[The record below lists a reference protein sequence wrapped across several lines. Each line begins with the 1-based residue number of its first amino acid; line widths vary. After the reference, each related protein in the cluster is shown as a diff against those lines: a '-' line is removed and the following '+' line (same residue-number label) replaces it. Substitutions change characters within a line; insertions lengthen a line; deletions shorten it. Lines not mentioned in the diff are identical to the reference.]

1 MEKVKV
7 SKLCT
12 EYMLDKG
19 KRYINMTSDEKE
31 LYLSEEYEADNSVMR
46 QDENE
51 RLYAEMLTM
60 SDKAN
65 YREKFI
71 STILG
76 GVKYNS
82 NEAWFIRLGSWFRNH
97 NSALED
103 ILYQYQHS
111 ELLPYKEYGLE
122 SNIQG
127 IKVKENEM
135 RVVSKAYKES
145 IIFPSEV
152 NVYIQGKTL
161 ATIFANGLSVPEG
174 VDVREYLGMLSQRIQ
189 SFVYQVNS
197 ECEIEHEIYWET
209 HYTNVLNSSDGIKGE
224 LEKHGLTLKMLR
236 MRQGTID
243 KFIYEGISENYKLEV
258 QGKELGLNKRYENYH
273 EHVGFE
279 QENDKMKQI
288 GRELEL
294 LGRVKHVLDYMIKNK
309 YTAEIITR

>member
-1 MEKVKV
+1 MKV

-31 LYLSEEYEADNSVMR
+31 LYLSEVYEADHSVMR

-60 SDKAN
+60 SDKAK

-71 STILG
+71 STVLG
-76 GVKYNS
+76 GIKYNS
-82 NEAWFIRLGSWFRNH
+82 SESWFIRLGSWFRNH

-111 ELLPYKEYGLE
+111 DLLPYKEYGVE

-135 RVVSKAYKES
+135 RLVSKAYKES

-189 SFVYQVNS
+189 SFVNQVNS
-197 ECEIEHEIYWET
+197 EGTIKHEIYWET
-209 HYTNVLNSSDGIKGE
+209 HYTNVLNSSDGIRKE
-224 LEKHGLTLKMLR
+224 LEKHGLTLKVLR
-236 MRQGTID
+236 MSRGTID
-243 KFIYEGISENYKLEV
+243 KFLYEGISDNYKLEV

-273 EHVGFE
+273 EHVSYE
-279 QENDKMKQI
+279 NENDKVNQLC
-288 GRELEL
+288 RELEL
-294 LGRVKHVLDYMIKNK
+294 LGRVKHVIDYMIKNN
-309 YTAEIITR
+309 YSVEIITR